1 MNISNLH
8 KNYMRELCVNIWL
21 LLERCHHLNS
31 PVFSLSV
38 MFRSCPDS
46 YNVSILFCE
55 PVKHVSEAA
64 WSTAGPSDSLPEWTL
79 ASVLLVGSNRNHQSA
94 ATASLM
100 KILMLLIYLML
111 ISVFKRHQPS
121 PNRSSAR
128 LHTHSQ
134 IHQPC
139 RDAHFALR
147 FHYLSRDLVWL
158 LP

>member
-21 LLERCHHLNS
+21 LLERHHHLNS

-38 MFRSCPDS
+38 MFRSCSDS

-64 WSTAGPSDSLPEWTL
+64 WSAAGRLHSLPEWTL

-94 ATASLM
+94 AAASLM
-100 KILMLLIYLML
+100 KILMFLIYLML
-111 ISVFKRHQPS
+111 ISVYKRHQPS
-121 PNRSSAR
+121 PSSAR

-139 RDAHFALR
+139 RD
-147 FHYLSRDLVWL
+147 LVWL